1 MDAIFHEVSGAK
13 GWFDV
18 VKVAKNRP
26 YRYGKN
32 GEVLIDY
39 EETSE
44 AQEGRRRSSVN
55 RPGSMDD
62 PEKPRFTGVTNTYS
76 NNSKDD

>member
-1 MDAIFHEVSGAK
+1 MDAIFHEVSGPKA
-13 GWFDV
+13 WFDV

-32 GEVLIDY
+32 GEVLIEY

-44 AQEGRRRSSVN
+44 AQAGRRRSSVV
-55 RPGSMDD
+55 RPGSMSD
-62 PEKPRFTGVTNTYS
+62 PEKPHMTGITNTYS
-76 NNSKDD
+76 NSKSD